1 IIRAWERKHTKTLVD
16 DVQTALFEL
25 SKEYNDDRRIHDIAV
40 QLNKY
45 CSNGIYG
52 DTFNKP
58 SMLDPNIDI
67 TTLELDG
74 FNEDVLRP
82 VI

>member
-1 IIRAWERKHTKTLVD
+1 
-16 DVQTALFEL
+16 
-25 SKEYNDDRRIHDIAV
+25 
-40 QLNKY
+40 NKY
-45 CSNGIYG
+45 CTNGIYG

-58 SMLDPNIDI
+58 SMLDPNTDI

-82 VI
+82 VIFALIVSINQQMYLSGSRSTEK